1 MPLLTIPSG
10 NVASAIGGAY
20 EVANSCRFNDGDSAY
35 MRLTPGSSA
44 TSSRKMTVSFWCK
57 RGNLGITGRVF
68 SADTSGSNNNR
79 DSLFFNSDDNLWLY
93 IDNGQAS
100 NLKTTRVFR
109 DPSAWYHIVLA
120 IDTTQSTNTDRVK
133 IYING
138 VQETS
143 FQTGGDG
150 IVYPDQ
156 NYDVLGY
163 GQNGREATIGA
174 DTDNGNSDNEWDGYL
189 AEFVFIDGLQLT
201 PTSFGEFD
209 EDSPTIWKPKDVS
222 GLTFGTNGF
231 YLDFEDSANLGNDAN
246 GGTDFTETNLAAT
259 DQSTDTCTLNYST
272 FNPLDNTYGQGTF
285 SEGNLKI
292 VTSSSLYCTNTS
304 TFNLTKG
311 KWHFE
316 VKVGDSNGKNCIGIA
331 GATTPHVSGDSTLAF
346 GDSSNEY
353 SYTASGE
360 LRHSGSSTGSW
371 GSSFTNGDIIGC
383 AFDLD
388 NNELFFY
395 KNGTIQNSG
404 TAFSITDP
412 TSTLSGGYFVGA
424 GDFAS
429 DNTSTMEYNF
439 GSPSYSISSGN
450 TDANG
455 YGNFEYPVKS
465 GHYAINSA
473 NLAEF
478 G

>member
-1 MPLLTIPSG
+1 MPLILPG
-10 NVASAIGGAY
+10 NVSSALGTGY
-20 EVANSCRFNDGDSAY
+20 DVTNSCRFEDGDSAY
-35 MRLTPGSSA
+35 MRLTPGSAA

-209 EDSPTIWKPKDVS
+209 EDSPKIWKPKNVS

-231 YLDFEDSANLGNDAN
+231 YLDFEDSSNLGNDAN
-246 GGTDFTETNLAAT
+246 GGTDWTETNLAAT
-259 DQSTDTCTLNYST
+259 DQSSDSPTNNFATW
-272 FNPLDNTYGQGTF
+272 NPLFRKGTTTPAF
-285 SEGNLKI
+285 SEGNLK
-292 VTSSSLYCTNTS
+292 S
-304 TFNLTKG
+304 TFDDGGANEFALTTFGVSAG
-311 KWHFE
+311 KWYAE
-316 VKVGDSNGKNCIGIA
+316 VKWPSNTGTGATATGILDMAYTGTDDPNNAVTNAFGYFGSGTKNVSGTASSYGDSYADNDIIGIA
-331 GATTPHVSGDSTLAF
+331 IDM
-346 GDSSNEY
+346 
-353 SYTASGE
+353 
-360 LRHSGSSTGSW
+360 
-371 GSSFTNGDIIGC
+371 
-383 AFDLD
+383 D
-388 NNELFFY
+388 NNKLYFS
-395 KNGTIQNSG
+395 KNGTFQDSG
-404 TAFSITDP
+404 DP
-412 TSTLSGGYFVGA
+412 TSGSTGTGAISIVSGVTYGI
-424 GDFAS
+424 FAS
-429 DNTSTMEYNF
+429 DYNSQVAELNT
-439 GSPSYSISSGN
+439 GSPPFSISSGN
-450 TDANG
+450 SDANG
-455 YGNFEYPVKS
+455 YGNFEYAVPS
-465 GHYAINSA
+465 GYLALCTK
-473 NLAEF
+473 NL
-478 G
+478 GSDGG